1 MKKTVFLS
9 IGAEFI
15 HGGHIAIIEKAAQ
28 LGELTVGVLSD
39 EAIMSYRGYP
49 ILTFEERCKIIQ
61 HIKGV
66 DKVVKKETLSYDK
79 LIRELKPDYVVHG
92 DRWRG
97 KTKEKIIGLLKEYG
111 GELIELPYT
120 DKKEYEI
127 FDMRAEQLR
136 NMPEVRRGKLRRAL
150 QLANRPLRVLEAHNG
165 ITGLIVEKA
174 SIEKTDEIKQFD
186 AM

>member
-79 LIRELKPDYVVHG
+79 LIR
-92 DRWRG
+92 
-97 KTKEKIIGLLKEYG
+97 
-111 GELIELPYT
+111 
-120 DKKEYEI
+120 
-127 FDMRAEQLR
+127 
-136 NMPEVRRGKLRRAL
+136 
-150 QLANRPLRVLEAHNG
+150 
-165 ITGLIVEKA
+165 
-174 SIEKTDEIKQFD
+174 
-186 AM
+186 